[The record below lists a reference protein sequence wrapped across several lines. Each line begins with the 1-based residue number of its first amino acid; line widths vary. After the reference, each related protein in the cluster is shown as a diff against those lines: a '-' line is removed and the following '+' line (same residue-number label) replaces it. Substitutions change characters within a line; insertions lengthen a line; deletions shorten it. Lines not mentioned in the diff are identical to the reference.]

1 MKFYSFSD
9 LIQYTRI
16 KKQNDYWISRLTDE
30 VPCVR
35 GYARIFL
42 NYWKIP
48 VSEEIW
54 LLHHA
59 MNKMDYLK
67 ERKNRWKLNQNNQ

>member
-16 KKQNDYWISRLTDE
+16 EKQNNYWISRLTDK
-30 VPCVR
+30 VFLRR
-35 GYARIFL
+35 GDARHFI

-59 MNKMDYLK
+59 MNKMDYL
-67 ERKNRWKLNQNNQ
+67 EFRKSGWGV

>member
-16 KKQNDYWISRLTDE
+16 EKRNNYWISRLTDE
-30 VPCVR
+30 VSLRR
-35 GYARIFL
+35 GDARHFI

-59 MNKMDYLK
+59 MNKMDYL
-67 ERKNRWKLNQNNQ
+67 

>member
-9 LIQYTRI
+9 LIHYTRI
-16 KKQNDYWISRLTDE
+16 KKQNDDWISRLTDE
-30 VPCVR
+30 VSWRR
-35 GYARIFL
+35 GDARYFV

-48 VSEEIW
+48 VSEGIW

-59 MNKMDYLK
+59 MNKMDYL
-67 ERKNRWKLNQNNQ
+67 EEIKNRWI